1 MPIFTATGGI
11 SSNTASIC
19 AASIST
25 GVFVTIVTP
34 VVFCAVSAAMAV
46 MPNTPL
52 ASMVFKSA
60 WIPAPPEESDPA
72 MLNTGGNV
80 LVMNDSLLALAYL

>member
-1 MPIFTATGGI
+1 M
-11 SSNTASIC
+11 
-19 AASIST
+19 
-25 GVFVTIVTP
+25 VTP

-46 MPNTPL
+46 IPNTPL